1 MSEHNSNAA
10 ATTAATATTQRS
22 DGEPTSAPD
31 MLTLSRHVR
40 PGTVAYEEHV
50 RACQRAARTGRGRAD
65 FARAMGAMLRG
76 WSEYAD
82 AYVLRY
88 SGPTSDDVALVGED
102 GVLGDAW
109 QRIGEGLR
117 NLLNGEVGGLDC
129 GSIDANVL
137 DCMARNGA
145 GEVDG

>member
-1 MSEHNSNAA
+1 MSEHNSNVTATATAPAA
-10 ATTAATATTQRS
+10 ATVTTQRS
-22 DGEPTSAPD
+22 GGEPTSTPD

-40 PGTVAYEEHV
+40 PGTVAYDEHV

-82 AYVLRY
+82 AYAARY
-88 SGPTSDDVALVGED
+88 GDAVGDDA
-102 GVLGDAW
+102 VLGDAW
-109 QRIGEGLR
+109 QRIGDGLR
-117 NLLNGEVGGLDC
+117 ALLDGEVGGLDC

-137 DCMARNGA
+137 DCMARNGV
-145 GEVDG
+145 EVGG